1 MKDGSKQTDILE
13 QVWIVYEDGDKPAL
27 PELVGRFCSLPGQE
41 AMYLE
46 FADSLIEF
54 IPPHEEASSHE

>member
-1 MKDGSKQTDILE
+1 LR
-13 QVWIVYEDGDKPAL
+13 
-27 PELVGRFCSLPGQE
+27 ELVGRFCSLLGQE

-54 IPPHEEASSHE
+54 IPPREEA